1 LLFYRKEIVKT
12 SLPKKRISRYARKDK
27 VMRVCLATA
36 RQDRVGRSHRAPIYC
51 CPKRN
56 PRALIPSVHLMLFEG
71 IPLSLCC
78 NLYFSAYNYLKKR
91 AKDIEI
97 IEIKLEKEL
106 QEIKA
111 LLLQLLKH
119 YEHSESKTSYSS
131 YSLFLFFLYTV
142 LMFIKGLFFLCGKR
156 ARLYFFEA
164 QEYII

>member
-1 LLFYRKEIVKT
+1 LTPEPFFAVAPSASEG
-12 SLPKKRISRYARKDK
+12 SHPQ
-27 VMRVCLATA
+27 CLS
-36 RQDRVGRSHRAPIYC
+36 D
-51 CPKRN
+51 
-56 PRALIPSVHLMLFEG
+56 G
-71 IPLSLCC
+71 IRGVSFILCC

-111 LLLQLLKH
+111 LLLQSLKH

-142 LMFIKGLFFLCGKR
+142 LMFIKGLFF
-156 ARLYFFEA
+156 
-164 QEYII
+164 